1 MSKELFWL
9 TLTVILTG
17 LMWVPYIIDR
27 IMVRGLWATLD
38 NPHPGAKPQSPWA
51 QRLFFAHTNSLD
63 NLAIFGTLVLILAV
77 IERATMA
84 TAIACAVYFWS
95 RLAYTIVYTLGI
107 PVLRTLAFTVGVVAQ
122 VVLVLAIFGKL

>member
-9 TLTVILTG
+9 TMTVILTG

-38 NPHPGAKPQSPWA
+38 NPVPGAKPQSPWA

-63 NLAIFGTLVLILAV
+63 NLGIFAALVLTLAV
-77 IERATMA
+77 LEKATVA
-84 TAIACAVYFWS
+84 TAVACSVYFWS
-95 RLAYTIVYTLGI
+95 RLAYTIVYTLGV
-107 PVLRTLAFTVGVVAQ
+107 PVLRTLCFAVGFVAQ
-122 VVLVLAIFGKL
+122 IVLVLAIFGKM